1 MDTAASFAMR
11 RTWSAADGLREAMRA
26 PVPPYREAECD
37 ALAGQVQ
44 RALPAA
50 AFRAA
55 FEAGRALTL
64 SEVLQELRARP
75 PG

>member
-1 MDTAASFAMR
+1 MAVQGEDAHRAAAFAR
-11 RTWSAADGLREAMRA
+11 QFLDYHRIPDGVCLR
-26 PVPPYREAECD
+26 
-37 ALAGQVQ
+37 VQ